1 MKLELSNQKFTPQ
14 DDIFPTTGKA
24 EIVNSGNTITLEG
37 DDIITGYGETL
48 RSVPYYSTL
57 AVGIFNESGG
67 TINTGAGADKIDGYG
82 GAGVVNAVN
91 ATINMGDQNDTVSG
105 FGGDYGDNFQGIQN
119 FGTINMGTGSDLVI
133 GNANGRFSS
142 GVNNN
147 GLIDTAEGDDNIVGS
162 GLADGIGNGGTIN
175 TGSGNDNIYGSSN
188 DAWGIYNAYQAVI
201 QTGDGEDSI
210 TGISKGNNAAGI
222 LNYESAT
229 IDTGNSDDTIIGEGI
244 VGIRNNGTIN
254 TGGGNDY
261 VQAIKGFDGTGTI
274 LLGDNEDY
282 IVGFGNGNFK
292 GGSGYDIL
300 ELTSGTYN
308 VSLAATGVNLISNGA
323 TMNTSEFE
331 LLVAGKVTYDFT
343 SLSNGQSITVI

>member
-1 MKLELSNQKFTPQ
+1 MKLELSNQKFTSQ
-14 DDIFPTTGKA
+14 ADIFPTTGKA
-24 EIVNSGNTITLEG
+24 EIVNSGITQTLEG
-37 DDIITGYGETL
+37 NDIITGYGETL

-57 AVGIFNESGG
+57 TVGIFNESGG
-67 TINTGAGADKIDGYG
+67 TIDTGAGADKIDGYG

-91 ATINMGDQNDTVSG
+91 ATINTGDQNDTISG

-119 FGTINMGTGSDLVI
+119 FGTINMGTGSDLII

-147 GLIDTAEGDDNIVGS
+147 GSIDTAEGNDNIYGS

-175 TGSGNDNIYGSSN
+175 MGSGNDNIYGSSD
-188 DAWGIYNAYQAVI
+188 DAWGVYNAYQAVI
-201 QTGDGEDSI
+201 KTGDGEDSI
-210 TGISKGNNAAGI
+210 IGISKGNNAAGV

-229 IDTGNSDDTIIGEGI
+229 IDTGNGDDTIIGKGT
-244 VGIRNNGTIN
+244 VGIYNNGTIN

-261 VQAIKGFDGTGTI
+261 VEAIKGFEGTGTL
-274 LLGDNEDY
+274 LLGDGEDY
-282 IVGFGNGNFK
+282 VVGFGNGKFK

-300 ELTSGTYN
+300 ELTAGKYN
-308 VSLAATGVNLISNGA
+308 ISLAAGGVNLVSNGA

-331 LLVAGKVTYDFT
+331 LLVAGGITYDFT
-343 SLSNGQSITVI
+343 SLSNGQTITVS